1 MAKLRISASEDE
13 GTLQRAI
20 FEFSRRNIEIERL
33 VYHREANRVVMQIT
47 VGSSVDALRVLK
59 HLKRIPGVM
68 DVETML
74 REELISGSG
83 PLPVTVQELLG

>member
-13 GTLQRAI
+13 GTLQRTI

-33 VYHREANRVVMQIT
+33 VYHRDANRDAKQIKL
-47 VGSSVDALRVLK
+47 GSTADALRVLK
-59 HLKRIPGVM
+59 HLRRIPGVI
-68 DVETML
+68 DVESMV
-74 REELISGSG
+74 REEPISASV